1 MQDYTRVIPRDLFNE
16 AGLLKSLG
24 RLAIALGE
32 TDGHDARFAQEQLD
46 GFDISQDPSDGSIE
60 VANLDLVIRGE
71 RWALRRSLNSRASY
85 GLWAVLGD
93 EEVDVLE
100 EDGSLTADFLD
111 LIGVREEA

>member
-1 MQDYTRVIPRDLFNE
+1 MKNYTRVIPRDLFNE

-24 RLAIALGE
+24 RLVIALGE
-32 TDGHDARFAQEQLD
+32 TDGHVARFAQEQLD
-46 GFDISQDPSDGSIE
+46 GFDVSQDPSDGSIE
-60 VANLDLVIRGE
+60 VTNLDFMIGGE

-100 EDGSLTADFLD
+100 EDGTLTADFLE
-111 LIGVREEA
+111 LIGVREDS

>member
-1 MQDYTRVIPRDLFNE
+1 MKDYTRVIPRDLFNE

-32 TDGHDARFAQEQLD
+32 TDSHNASFAQDQLD
-46 GFDISQDPSDGSIE
+46 SFNVSQNPSDGSFE
-60 VANLDLVIRGE
+60 VTNLDLIIHGK

-100 EDGSLTADFLD
+100 EDGSLTEDFLE
-111 LIGVREEA
+111 LIGVQKDA